1 MEARNEFVRDYF
13 GMLDEKTRSD
23 ICWSYY
29 QRLKGM
35 ALLNSEE
42 LRSQSKLWR
51 YSAKEGKL
59 KIHAYNNVTKTTFD
73 GREWHLLVITPYKD
87 GEEAMLKADPA
98 AAMLMKQF
106 INGYV
111 YFFKKKE
118 NRDSIYE
125 YVMKGLE
132 KGDKHECCLCGES
145 YGEFGNSASPL
156 SEGSCCDNC
165 NASLVIPARIQQH
178 M

>member
-1 MEARNEFVRDYF
+1 MEERNEFVRYYF
-13 GMLDEKTRSD
+13 GMLEDKTSSD
-23 ICWSYY
+23 ICWTYH
-29 QRLKGM
+29 QTRQGIVM
-35 ALLNSEE
+35 LNAEE
-42 LRSQSKLWR
+42 LRLESKRWR
-51 YSAKEGKL
+51 QYAKEGKM
-59 KIHAYNNVTKTTFD
+59 KIHAYNNVAKTSFD
-73 GREWHLLVITPYKD
+73 GREWHLLVLTRNTEDVI
-87 GEEAMLKADPA
+87 ADPA
-98 AAMLMKQF
+98 AALLMKQF

-156 SEGSCCDNC
+156 SDGRCCDNC
-165 NASLVIPARIQQH
+165 NAGLVIPARIHQSR
-178 M
+178 